1 MKKSYKFYRIN
12 YQITAQKLR
21 LLDDKGKQIGIKDKQ
36 EALRIAQ
43 TEGKDLVEIG
53 SKADPPVVKVI
64 DFKKFK
70 YLEAKRE
77 REARKKTK
85 KVTVKE
91 IRLSPFMGDHDFKT
105 RMRQGEEFLK
115 EGNQLKIS
123 IPFRGRA
130 ITRKEFGFALI
141 NKAIEY
147 LKEISKVQREPYFEG
162 RVLVAMLTS
171 SKN

>member
-12 YQITAQKLR
+12 YQISAPKLR
-21 LLDDKGKQIGIKDKQ
+21 LLDEKGKQIGIKDKQ

-43 TEGKDLVEIG
+43 TEGKDLVEIAG
-53 SKADPPVVKVI
+53 KADPPVVKVI

-70 YLEAKRE
+70 YLEAKQE
-77 REARKKTK
+77 REAKKKTK
-85 KVTVKE
+85 KVTIKE

-115 EGNQLKIS
+115 GGNQLKIS

-141 NKAIEY
+141 KKAIEY
-147 LKEISKVQREPYFEG
+147 LKDFSKVQREPYLEG